1 MSSQLG
7 MRRDVLVRSFGST
20 DGVATT
26 LRTALRMRNV
36 AGCMFLPYACTPSA
50 PWLEE
55 VGAAS
60 MALHSSQ
67 ANP

>member
-1 MSSQLG
+1 MHASP
-7 MRRDVLVRSFGST
+7 
-20 DGVATT
+20 
-26 LRTALRMRNV
+26 LRV
-36 AGCMFLPYACTPSA
+36 CTPSA